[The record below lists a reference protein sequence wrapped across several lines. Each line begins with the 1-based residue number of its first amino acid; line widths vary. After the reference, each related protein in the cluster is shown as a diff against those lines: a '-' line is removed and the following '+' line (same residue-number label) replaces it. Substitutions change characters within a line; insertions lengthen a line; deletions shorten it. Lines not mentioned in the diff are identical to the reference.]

1 MSHAWGSD
9 HYLQLSNMTRSDR
22 FPKVFETAKSLC
34 RKPKRIMSFGCS
46 TGEECQSLAKYFPD
60 AEIVGVDINA
70 SNLYTARRNN
80 KNPNI
85 HFTDEIN
92 VTGKFDV
99 VFAMMVLFCMDR
111 PIPWERFE
119 QTLVAIDRR
128 LKRGGLL
135 VAYTTEFALTTS
147 EMIGNRY
154 RPVREWERTHNKN
167 NKIYYNGYYRK
178 KWLWELGI

>member
-128 LKRGGLL
+128 LKGIPTQRPLTHDLLANVIEQLGGVRRPWNVENESGRIY
-135 VAYTTEFALTTS
+135 VAAPTQ
-147 EMIGNRY
+147 NRA
-154 RPVREWERTHNKN
+154 
-167 NKIYYNGYYRK
+167 IAA
-178 KWLWELGI
+178 